1 MNARGSS
8 QRFRQRVVIVTGAS
22 GGLGVAIAR
31 ALAAEGAHV
40 TLAARNADRLRQIA
54 TDLQHTTGG
63 NFLAVPCDVTQRAEV
78 DHLIA
83 QTLAHHGRIDGLINN
98 AGTGMVAP
106 VEFVA
111 GADAV
116 ALFQTN
122 FFGALHCIQASLP
135 HLKQQQGGFIVNIAS
150 ISGLRAIPNLAIY
163 SAAKAALIALSDSLR
178 LELGDF
184 DISVSVIC
192 PSRIADTEFFDRL
205 KCYGPLQLYTGHQS
219 VSPAAVATALLKAI
233 RNRRRLVILPFDAQ
247 LLYHVNKIAPQLVDR
262 LLYKKMPKL
271 EKAQLL

>member
-1 MNARGSS
+1 MKACGSS

-178 LELGDF
+178 LELRDF

-192 PSRIADTEFFDRL
+192 PSRIADTAFFDRL
-205 KCYGPLQLYTGHQS
+205 KCYGPLKLYTGHQS
-219 VSPAAVATALLKAI
+219 VSPAAVATALLKAVCH
-233 RNRRRLVILPFDAQ
+233 RRRLAILPFDAQ
-247 LLYHVNKIAPQLVDR
+247 WLYHVNKIAPQLVDR

-271 EKAQLL
+271 EKAQPL

>member
-8 QRFRQRVVIVTGAS
+8 QQFRQRVVIVTGAS
-22 GGLGVAIAR
+22 GGLGAAIAR
-31 ALAAEGAHV
+31 ALAAEGAQV
-40 TLAARNADRLRQIA
+40 TLTARNADRLRQTA
-54 TDLQHTTGG
+54 ADLQRATGG
-63 NFLAVPCDVTQRAEV
+63 NFLAVPCDVTHRAEV

-83 QTLAHHGRIDGLINN
+83 QTLAHYGRIDGLINN

-163 SAAKAALIALSDSLR
+163 SASKAALIALSDSLR
-178 LELGDF
+178 LELRDF

-192 PSRIADTEFFDRL
+192 PSRIADTEFFDHL
-205 KCYGPLQLYTGHQS
+205 KCYGPLKLYTGHQS

>member
-31 ALAAEGAHV
+31 ALATEGAHV
-40 TLAARNADRLRQIA
+40 TLAARNADRLRQTA
-54 TDLQHTTGG
+54 ADLQRTTGG

-83 QTLAHHGRIDGLINN
+83 QTLAHHGQIDGLINN

-111 GADAV
+111 GADAA

-122 FFGALHCIQASLP
+122 FFGALHCIQATLP
-135 HLKQQQGGFIVNIAS
+135 HLKQQRGGFIVNIAS

-178 LELGDF
+178 LELRDF

-192 PSRIADTEFFDRL
+192 PSRIADTAFFDRL
-205 KCYGPLQLYTGHQS
+205 KCYGPLKLYTGHQS
-219 VSPAAVATALLKAI
+219 VSPAAVATALLKAVCH
-233 RNRRRLVILPFDAQ
+233 RRRLAILPFDAQ
-247 LLYHVNKIAPQLVDR
+247 WLYHVNKIAPQLVDR

-271 EKAQLL
+271 EKAQPL

>member
-1 MNARGSS
+1 M
-8 QRFRQRVVIVTGAS
+8 
-22 GGLGVAIAR
+22 
-31 ALAAEGAHV
+31 
-40 TLAARNADRLRQIA
+40 
-54 TDLQHTTGG
+54 
-63 NFLAVPCDVTQRAEV
+63 
-78 DHLIA
+78 
-83 QTLAHHGRIDGLINN
+83 
-98 AGTGMVAP
+98 
-106 VEFVA
+106 
-111 GADAV
+111 
-116 ALFQTN
+116 
-122 FFGALHCIQASLP
+122 
-135 HLKQQQGGFIVNIAS
+135 
-150 ISGLRAIPNLAIY
+150 
-163 SAAKAALIALSDSLR
+163 IALSDSLR